1 MNRKKYTEFKSKSY
15 TLSMILISFGF
26 FGCANVENP
35 PVAIPVPPQ
44 KVESVIPKIKDVGS
58 KLEKGFDSN
67 KEIGNKII
75 ESKEAIKNQ
84 GLLIGEALDS
94 AEKIRAKTATKTQVE
109 EVEIVNLID
118 QLKRVKDRNLFL
130 ELQNDQLN
138 KLKTDQEK
146 ILYDVKKSLDD
157 ALDLL
162 KDKENEANQLREQ
175 NNFLSK
181 NLDIKNNE
189 SEKLKQLLQKE
200 KEVSASA
207 KVYRNI
213 IWGLIAIWVALLI
226 LKNVWMSV
234 NPAARLRF

>member
-1 MNRKKYTEFKSKSY
+1 
-15 TLSMILISFGF
+15 
-26 FGCANVENP
+26 
-35 PVAIPVPPQ
+35 
-44 KVESVIPKIKDVGS
+44 
-58 KLEKGFDSN
+58 
-67 KEIGNKII
+67 
-75 ESKEAIKNQ
+75 
-84 GLLIGEALDS
+84 
-94 AEKIRAKTATKTQVE
+94 
-109 EVEIVNLID
+109 
-118 QLKRVKDRNLFL
+118 
-130 ELQNDQLN
+130 
-138 KLKTDQEK
+138 
-146 ILYDVKKSLDD
+146 
-157 ALDLL
+157 L